1 MVIPY
6 SPAVPQSHSPTVA
19 LVVAVIM
26 AAVIVI
32 AAIVGAHAIVATGL
46 LVAPH
51 LIIARL
57 RLIWAHLGVILLV

>member
-6 SPAVPQSHSPTVA
+6 SPTVA

-32 AAIVGAHAIVATGL
+32 AALVATHAAIP
-46 LVAPH
+46 V
-51 LIIARL
+51 
-57 RLIWAHLGVILLV
+57 